1 MKRQPPRRQL
11 WQPRCGGVR
20 VLDVCSPRLGEVW
33 ICRTEMLLL
42 TLLPA
47 ACAWVLDSYMALL
60 LCVTRSCM
68 QVADCQVKLQR
79 ADKLIGG
86 LGGERTRWSATVQQ
100 LQSDLHNVVGDV
112 VLAAGGN
119 LLCVVPA

>member
-1 MKRQPPRRQL
+1 MLP
-11 WQPRCGGVR
+11 
-20 VLDVCSPRLGEVW
+20 VLL
-33 ICRTEMLLL
+33 
-42 TLLPA
+42 
-47 ACAWVLDSYMALL
+47 
-60 LCVTRSCM
+60 

-112 VLAAGGN
+112 MLAAGGCACR
-119 LLCVVPA
+119 LLWQTGAFPLS

>member
-1 MKRQPPRRQL
+1 LCFKQISCTTL
-11 WQPRCGGVR
+11 AAFVKTY
-20 VLDVCSPRLGEVW
+20 VLHPVVVAALMVCAASV
-33 ICRTEMLLL
+33 LL
-42 TLLPA
+42 
-47 ACAWVLDSYMALL
+47 
-60 LCVTRSCM
+60 

-112 VLAAGGN
+112 MLAAGGCACR
-119 LLCVVPA
+119 LLW